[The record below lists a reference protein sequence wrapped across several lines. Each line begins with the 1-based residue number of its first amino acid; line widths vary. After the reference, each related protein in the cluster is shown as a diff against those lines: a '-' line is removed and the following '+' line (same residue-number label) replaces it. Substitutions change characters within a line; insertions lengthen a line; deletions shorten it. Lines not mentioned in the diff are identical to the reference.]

1 MSFLELGLTV
11 ETKAKPNSRKD
22 TVLSR
27 WFNYAVSCRC
37 DPKGLHINKR
47 IK

>member
-1 MSFLELGLTV
+1 
-11 ETKAKPNSRKD
+11 
-22 TVLSR
+22 VLSR
-27 WFNYAVSCRC
+27 WFNYAVGGRC